1 MNRLKTALTATLFAC
16 MASLAADTL
25 PFKPST
31 DAEENWYYITSYAS
45 GDASYCT
52 KSVIYNTKP
61 TANTRLRWGGKST
74 DENALWKFV
83 DAGDGTYY
91 IVNKAN
97 GSYMLARTVS
107 GGTGT
112 VFSMKSKSSG
122 SRFVFTKQKSSATYT
137 FAAVDGNPVFAQNA
151 GGFVATYDN
160 TDAGSAAS
168 WYFVKA
174 TAEEVAQAEE
184 KTRSDNEDYQLVWS
198 DEFDAGSVPNSADWN
213 FEHGFAR
220 NHEAQW
226 YQEDNATVSDG
237 NLVIQARAERRENPN
252 YEAGSSD
259 WKKSRE
265 YIDYTSSSITT
276 SGKHSI
282 TYGRVEVRA
291 KIPVGSGSWPAIWF
305 LGYGGSG
312 DFHWPHSGE
321 IDLLEYYNSRTWANV
336 CWGGNGSWTASWNS
350 RYTQM
355 DYWNSMN
362 SAWASLYHKWRMDW
376 DSESIKLYLDNEL
389 INAVRI
395 DDTYNTYGSAAG
407 KTPFRDNSNYVL
419 LNLAMG
425 GDNGGTIDQ
434 SLLPLEYKID
444 YVRMYQ
450 KPGQW
455 YEAYGKWSQT
465 GISEASAEAPCREWL
480 RQVNGGRWTVNAADF
495 SDRAKVQV
503 YDMSGKLLAEQAVAG
518 ASVEVP
524 ALDTL
529 SSGVYAVRLT
539 DGLRSLSSKVV
550 K

>member
-122 SRFVFTKQKSSATYT
+122 SRFVFTKQKNSATYT

-160 TDAGSAAS
+160 TDTGSAAS

-237 NLVIQARAERRENPN
+237 NLVIRPAQSVARIP
-252 YEAGSSD
+252 
-259 WKKSRE
+259 
-265 YIDYTSSSITT
+265 TT
-276 SGKHSI
+276 
-282 TYGRVEVRA
+282 
-291 KIPVGSGSWPAIWF
+291 
-305 LGYGGSG
+305 
-312 DFHWPHSGE
+312 
-321 IDLLEYYNSRTWANV
+321 
-336 CWGGNGSWTASWNS
+336 
-350 RYTQM
+350 
-355 DYWNSMN
+355 
-362 SAWASLYHKWRMDW
+362 
-376 DSESIKLYLDNEL
+376 
-389 INAVRI
+389 
-395 DDTYNTYGSAAG
+395 
-407 KTPFRDNSNYVL
+407 
-419 LNLAMG
+419 
-425 GDNGGTIDQ
+425 
-434 SLLPLEYKID
+434 
-444 YVRMYQ
+444 
-450 KPGQW
+450 KP
-455 YEAYGKWSQT
+455 
-465 GISEASAEAPCREWL
+465 
-480 RQVNGGRWTVNAADF
+480 
-495 SDRAKVQV
+495 DRATGRK
-503 YDMSGKLLAEQAVAG
+503 AV
-518 ASVEVP
+518 STSTTLRP
-524 ALDTL
+524 A
-529 SSGVYAVRLT
+529 
-539 DGLRSLSSKVV
+539 
-550 K
+550 